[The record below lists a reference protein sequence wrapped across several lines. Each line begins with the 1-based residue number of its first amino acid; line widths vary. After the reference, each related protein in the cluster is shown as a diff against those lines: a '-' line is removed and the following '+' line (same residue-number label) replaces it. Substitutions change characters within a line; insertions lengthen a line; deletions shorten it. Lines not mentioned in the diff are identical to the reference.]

1 MTPAPSP
8 AHALAPAAPA
18 LAPHPPQ
25 ARPRAARRGRD
36 RKAEILM
43 PAPGRDR
50 FSPGDAPGVAVVGGG
65 IAGLAAATLLAE
77 RGARVTLYEQGTAL
91 GGRLAGWGTRLSD
104 GSEATMSRGFHAFFR
119 QYYNLRGLLRRTD
132 PGLDRLR
139 PLPDYPLRH
148 SGGLTDSF
156 ARVPRTP
163 PFSALGFVALSP
175 TFGWRDLA
183 SMDARAALPLLDVR
197 VPEVYER
204 FDGMSATAFLESVR
218 FPEAA
223 HHLAFEVFSRSF
235 FADPR
240 ELSAAELLL
249 MFHIYFLGSSEGLLF
264 DVPAEP
270 FPQAL
275 WEPLGDYL
283 RGLGA
288 RVRTGTAVR
297 EVRPVDGGGVQ
308 VLAGD
313 ATERHE
319 AAVLALD
326 PGALRSLVDASPG
339 LGTAAW
345 REDVAALRTAPP
357 FLVSR
362 LWLDRP
368 VRADRPGF
376 LGTSGYDGL
385 DNISVLER
393 YEGEAARWSARTG
406 GSVVE
411 LHAYAVPPGA
421 DREETQDR
429 VLAALHRVYPET
441 AGARAVDVRHEW
453 RADCPFFPVGS
464 YHRRPAVR
472 TPDPRVTLA
481 GDAIR
486 CDLPVA
492 LMERAATTGF
502 LAAGALLA
510 DWGVRGQVLWTVP
523 RAGRSSALRALGALA
538 AR

>member
-1 MTPAPSP
+1 MS
-8 AHALAPAAPA
+8 AAR
-18 LAPHPPQ
+18 Q
-25 ARPRAARRGRD
+25 AARRGRD
-36 RKAEILM
+36 RRAEIIM
-43 PAPGRDR
+43 PPPGRDR
-50 FSPGDAPGVAVVGGG
+50 FAPGDTPRVAVAGGG
-65 IAGLAAATLLAE
+65 IAGLAAAVLLAE
-77 RGARVTLYEQGTAL
+77 RGARVTLYEREEAL
-91 GGRLAGWGTRLSD
+91 GGRLAGWRTRLAD
-104 GSEATMSRGFHAFFR
+104 GSPVTMSRGFHAFFR

-183 SMDARAALPLLDVR
+183 RMDARAALPLLDVR

-204 FDGMSATAFLESVR
+204 FDGVGATAFLERVR

-249 MFHIYFLGSSEGLLF
+249 MFHIYFLGSAEGLLF
-264 DVPAEP
+264 DVPDEP
-270 FPQAL
+270 YPQAL
-275 WEPLGDYL
+275 WDPLGDYL
-283 RGLGA
+283 RRLGA
-288 RVRTGTAVR
+288 DLRIGTPVR
-297 EVRPVDGGGVQ
+297 EVRPGADGRVR
-308 VLAGD
+308 VRTD
-313 ATERHE
+313 AAEDLHD

-326 PGALRSLVDASPG
+326 PGALRTVVAASPD
-339 LGTAAW
+339 LGTPQW
-345 REDVAALRTAPP
+345 RDDVAALSTAPP

-385 DNISVLER
+385 DNVSVLDR
-393 YEGEAARWSARTG
+393 YEGEAARWAARTG

-411 LHAYAVPPGA
+411 LHAYAVPAG
-421 DREETQDR
+421 EEPKEVQDR
-429 VLAALHRVYPET
+429 LLDGLRRVYPET
-441 AGARAVDVRHEW
+441 RDARIVDARHEW

-464 YHRRPAVR
+464 HGRRPAVR
-472 TPDPRVTLA
+472 TPHPGVVLA

-510 DWGVRGQVLWTVP
+510 RWGVRGQVLWTVP
-523 RAGRSSALRALGALA
+523 RSGRSAALRALGGLA
-538 AR
+538 RR

>member
-1 MTPAPSP
+1 
-8 AHALAPAAPA
+8 
-18 LAPHPPQ
+18 
-25 ARPRAARRGRD
+25 
-36 RKAEILM
+36 M
-43 PAPGRDR
+43 PAPGRNR
-50 FSPGDAPGVAVVGGG
+50 FERADAPSVAVVGGG
-65 IAGLAAATLLAE
+65 IAGLAAAVLLAE
-77 RGARVTLYEQGTAL
+77 RGARVTLYEREEAL
-91 GGRLAGWGTRLSD
+91 GGRLAGRRTRLAD
-104 GSEATMSRGFHAFFR
+104 GSTATMSRGFHAFFR

-132 PGLDRLR
+132 PDLARLT

-148 SGGLTDSF
+148 SGGLSDSF

-175 TFGWRDLA
+175 AFGWRDLA
-183 SMDARAALPLLDVR
+183 TMDARAALPLLDVR
-197 VPEVYER
+197 VPDVYER
-204 FDGMSATAFLESVR
+204 FDGVSATTFLKSVR

-249 MFHIYFLGSSEGLLF
+249 MFHIYFLGSAEGLLF
-264 DVPAEP
+264 DVPDAP

-283 RGLGA
+283 QRLGA
-288 RVRTGTAVR
+288 TLRTGTPVHG
-297 EVRPVDGGGVQ
+297 VRPHDAGGVT
-308 VLAGD
+308 VRTDTA
-313 ATERHE
+313 AHPHE

-326 PGALRSLVDASPG
+326 PGALRRLVAASPG
-339 LGTAAW
+339 LGTAPW
-345 REDVAALRTAPP
+345 RDDIAALRTAPP

-376 LGTSGYDGL
+376 LGTSGYGGL

-393 YEGEAARWSARTG
+393 YEDEAARWAARNR

-411 LHAYAVPPGA
+411 LHAYA
-421 DREETQDR
+421 
-429 VLAALHRVYPET
+429 LAAGAAPEKVRSTLVHRLHEVYPET
-441 AGARAVDVRHEW
+441 RKARIVDARHEW
-453 RADCPFFPVGS
+453 RSDCPLFPVGS
-464 YHRRPAVR
+464 HHRRPTVR
-472 TPDPRVTLA
+472 TPHPRVTLA

-502 LAAGALLA
+502 LAAGALL
-510 DWGVRGQVLWTVP
+510 DGWGVRGQVLWTVP
-523 RAGRSSALRALGALA
+523 RAGRSPALRALGALA
-538 AR
+538 GRRTHP

>member
-1 MTPAPSP
+1 M
-8 AHALAPAAPA
+8 
-18 LAPHPPQ
+18 
-25 ARPRAARRGRD
+25 
-36 RKAEILM
+36 M

-50 FSPGDAPGVAVVGGG
+50 FDPADAPGVAVIGGG

-77 RGARVTLYEQGTAL
+77 RGARVTLYEREESL
-91 GGRLAGWGTRLSD
+91 GGRLAGWRTRLAD

-132 PGLDRLR
+132 PCLDRLR

-183 SMDARAALPLLDVR
+183 AMNARAALPLLDVR

-204 FDGMSATAFLESVR
+204 FDGMSATAFLERVR

-264 DVPAEP
+264 DVPNEP

-283 RGLGA
+283 RSLGTE
-288 RVRTGTAVR
+288 VRTGTPVHGVHPCDAGGV
-297 EVRPVDGGGVQ
+297 EVRTDS
-308 VLAGD
+308 AAD
-313 ATERHE
+313 RHD

-326 PGALRSLVDASPG
+326 PGALREVVAASPG

-345 REDVAALRTAPP
+345 RDDIAALVTAPA

-385 DNISVLER
+385 DNISVLDR
-393 YEGEAARWSARTG
+393 YEGEAARWADRTG

-411 LHAYAVPPGA
+411 LHAYAVPAGTA
-421 DREETQDR
+421 R
-429 VLAALHRVYPET
+429 AALQNRLAESLRRVYPET
-441 AGARAVDVRHEW
+441 RNARVVDARHEW
-453 RADCPFFPVGS
+453 RSDCPFFPVGS
-464 YHRRPAVR
+464 HSRRPPVV
-472 TPDPRVTLA
+472 TPHPRVTLA

-502 LAAGALLA
+502 LAAGTLLA
-510 DWGVRGQVLWTVP
+510 TWGVRGQVLWTVP
-523 RAGRSSALRALGALA
+523 RAGRTPALRALGAA
-538 AR
+538 GRH

>member
-1 MTPAPSP
+1 MN
-8 AHALAPAAPA
+8 
-18 LAPHPPQ
+18 
-25 ARPRAARRGRD
+25 ARPPAARRGRD
-36 RKAEILM
+36 RKAEVLL
-43 PAPGRDR
+43 PAPGAPR
-50 FSPGDAPGVAVVGGG
+50 FPRGDEPSVAVVGGG
-65 IAGLAAATLLAE
+65 IAGLSAATLLAE
-77 RGARVTLYEQGTAL
+77 RGARVTLYEKDDAL
-91 GGRLAGWGTRLSD
+91 GGRLSGHRTVLAD
-104 GSEATMSRGFHAFFR
+104 GSPVTMTRGFHAFFR

-132 PGLDRLR
+132 PALDRLV

-163 PFSALGFVALSP
+163 PLSALGFVALSP
-175 TFGWRDLA
+175 TFGPRDLA
-183 SMDARAALPLLDVR
+183 AMDARAALPLLDVR

-204 FDGMSATAFLESVR
+204 FDGVGATAFLESVR

-240 ELSAAELLL
+240 RLSAAELLL

-275 WEPLGDYL
+275 WEPLAAYVESLGTDL
-283 RGLGA
+283 R
-288 RVRTGTAVR
+288 TAT
-297 EVRPVDGGGVQ
+297 PVHRIEPRDGGGAHVHT
-308 VLAGD
+308 GTGIHHHD
-313 ATERHE
+313 AV
-319 AAVLALD
+319 VLALD
-326 PGALRSLVDASPG
+326 TEGLRHTVAASPG
-339 LGTAAW
+339 LGTAPW
-345 REDVAALRTAPP
+345 RDGIATLRTAPP

-393 YEGEAARWSARTG
+393 YEGEAARWAARTG

-411 LHAYAVPPGA
+411 LHAYAVDPGA
-421 DREETQDR
+421 EHKEVQERLVDR
-429 VLAALHRVYPET
+429 LHRVYPET
-441 AGARAVDVRHEW
+441 RDARVVDSRHEW
-453 RADCPFFPVGS
+453 RSDCPFFEAGTYPL
-464 YHRRPAVR
+464 RPAVR
-472 TPDPRVTLA
+472 TPYPWLALA

-502 LAAGALLA
+502 LAANALLA
-510 DWGVRGQVLWTVP
+510 DRGVRGQVLWTVP
-523 RAGRSSALRALGALA
+523 RRGRSRALRALASA
-538 AR
+538 ARA

>member
-1 MTPAPSP
+1 
-8 AHALAPAAPA
+8 
-18 LAPHPPQ
+18 
-25 ARPRAARRGRD
+25 
-36 RKAEILM
+36 M
-43 PAPGRDR
+43 PEPGRDR
-50 FSPGDAPGVAVVGGG
+50 FGPADAPSVAVVGGG
-65 IAGLAAATLLAE
+65 IAGLAAATGLAE
-77 RGARVTLYEQGTAL
+77 RGARVTLYERQESL
-91 GGRLAGWGTRLSD
+91 GGRLAGHRTLLAD
-104 GSEATMSRGFHAFFR
+104 GSEVTMSRGFHAFFR

-132 PGLDRLR
+132 PALARLT

-163 PFSALGFVALSP
+163 PLSALGFVALSP
-175 TFGWRDLA
+175 TFGWRDLTA
-183 SMDARAALPLLDVR
+183 LDARAALPLLDVR
-197 VPEVYER
+197 VPEVYAR
-204 FDGMSATAFLESVR
+204 FDQVGASDFLERLR

-264 DVPAEP
+264 DVPDEP

-275 WEPLGDYL
+275 WEPLCGYL
-283 RGLGA
+283 QRLGTT
-288 RVRTGTAVR
+288 VRTGTPVHGVDPADAGGA
-297 EVRPVDGGGVQ
+297 EVRTGTGTDRH
-308 VLAGD
+308 D
-313 ATERHE
+313 AV
-319 AAVLALD
+319 VLALD
-326 PGALRSLVDASPG
+326 TGGLRQVVAASAR
-339 LGTAAW
+339 LGTAPW
-345 REDVAALRTAPP
+345 RADIAALRTAPP

-393 YEGEAARWSARTG
+393 YEGEAARWAAKTG

-411 LHAYAVPPGA
+411 LHAYAVGPGA
-421 DREETQDR
+421 NRKSVQD
-429 VLAALHRVYPET
+429 ALLGQARRVYPEI
-441 AGARAVDVRHEW
+441 GEARVVDARHEW
-453 RADCPFFPVGS
+453 RADCPLFPAGTH
-464 YHRRPAVR
+464 HRRPTVR
-472 TPDPRVTLA
+472 TPHPWLTLA
-481 GDAIR
+481 GDGLR

-502 LAAGALLA
+502 LASNALLA
-510 DWGVRGQVLWTVP
+510 GWGVRGQVLWTVP
-523 RAGRSSALRALGALA
+523 RAGRSPVLRALGALA
-538 AR
+538 GPPAHR

>member
-1 MTPAPSP
+1 MSAP
-8 AHALAPAAPA
+8 
-18 LAPHPPQ
+18 
-25 ARPRAARRGRD
+25 RRAARRGRD
-36 RKAEILM
+36 RRAEVLM
-43 PAPGRDR
+43 PAPGRPR
-50 FSPGDAPGVAVVGGG
+50 FAGADAPGVAVVGGG
-65 IAGLAAATLLAE
+65 IAGLAAAVLLAE
-77 RGARVTLYEQGTAL
+77 RGARVTLYEREESL
-91 GGRLAGWGTRLSD
+91 GGRLGGHRTRLAD
-104 GSEATMSRGFHAFFR
+104 GSSVTMSRGFHAFFR

-139 PLPDYPLRH
+139 PLPDYPLQH
-148 SGGLTDSF
+148 SSGLRDSF

-175 TFGWRDLA
+175 AFGWRDLA
-183 SMDARAALPLLDVR
+183 ALDARAALPLLDVR

-204 FDGMSATAFLESVR
+204 FDSLGAAAFLDRVR

-249 MFHIYFLGSSEGLLF
+249 MFHIYFLGSAEGLLF
-264 DVPAEP
+264 DVPDEP

-283 RGLGA
+283 RRLGA
-288 RVRTGTAVR
+288 RVRTGTPVRALQPEAEGTVAVR
-297 EVRPVDGGGVQ
+297 TDTAVHRH
-308 VLAGD
+308 D
-313 ATERHE
+313 AV
-319 AAVLALD
+319 VLALD
-326 PGALRSLVDASPG
+326 PGALRETVAASTG
-339 LGTAAW
+339 LGTPAW

-368 VRADRPGF
+368 LRADRPGF
-376 LGTSGYDGL
+376 LGTSGYGGL
-385 DNISVLER
+385 DNISVLDR
-393 YEGEAARWSARTG
+393 YEGEAARWAARTG

-411 LHAYAVPPGA
+411 LHAYAVAAGA
-421 DREETQDR
+421 DRSEVQARLRAE
-429 VLAALHRVYPET
+429 LSRVYPE
-441 AGARAVDVRHEW
+441 AGRARIVDARHEW

-464 YHRRPAVR
+464 HSRRPTVT
-472 TPDPRVTLA
+472 TPHPRVTLA

-510 DWGVRGQVLWTVP
+510 RWGVRGQVLWTVP
-523 RAGRSSALRALGALA
+523 RAGRSAVLRALGA
-538 AR
+538 RGRG

>member
-1 MTPAPSP
+1 MSAS
-8 AHALAPAAPA
+8 
-18 LAPHPPQ
+18 
-25 ARPRAARRGRD
+25 PRAARRGRD
-36 RKAEILM
+36 RRAEIIR
-43 PAPGRDR
+43 PAAGRDR
-50 FSPGDAPGVAVVGGG
+50 FAPENAPGVAVVGGG

-77 RGARVTLYEQGTAL
+77 RGARVTLYESQSTL
-91 GGRLAGWGTRLSD
+91 GGRLAGWPTRLAD

-156 ARVPRTP
+156 ASVPRTP
-163 PFSALGFVALSP
+163 PLSALGFVALSP

-183 SMDARAALPLLDVR
+183 AMDPRAALPLLDVR

-204 FDGMSATAFLESVR
+204 FDGMSATAFLERVR

-249 MFHIYFLGSSEGLLF
+249 MFHIYFLGSAEGLLF
-264 DVPAEP
+264 DVPTEP

-275 WEPLGDYL
+275 WEPLGAYL
-283 RGLGA
+283 RRLGA
-288 RVRTGTAVR
+288 DLRTGTPVR
-297 EVRPVDGGGVQ
+297 GLHLGDGGGAE
-308 VLAGD
+308 VLTDGGVD
-313 ATERHE
+313 HHE
-319 AAVLALD
+319 AVVLALD
-326 PGALRSLVDASPG
+326 PAALRALVAVSPG
-339 LGTAAW
+339 LGTPAW
-345 REDVAALRTAPP
+345 REDIDALRTAPA

-368 VRADRPGF
+368 VAADRPGF

-385 DNISVLER
+385 DNISVLDR
-393 YEGEAARWSARTG
+393 YEGEAARWAARTG

-411 LHAYAVPPGA
+411 LHGYAAAGP
-421 DREETQDR
+421 REAVRERLVDGLR
-429 VLAALHRVYPET
+429 RIYPET
-441 AGARAVDVRHEW
+441 GRARILDARHEW
-453 RADCPFFPVGS
+453 RADCPLFPVGS
-464 YHRRPAVR
+464 HARRPAVA
-472 TPDPRVTLA
+472 TPDPQVVLA

-502 LAAGALLA
+502 LAAGALLSR
-510 DWGVRGQVLWTVP
+510 WGVRGQTLWTVP
-523 RAGRSSALRALGALA
+523 RTGRSRALRALGRLA
-538 AR
+538 DRRRPDDRGVPDPVG

>member
-1 MTPAPSP
+1 MSPPTSHLTTP
-8 AHALAPAAPA
+8 
-18 LAPHPPQ
+18 
-25 ARPRAARRGRD
+25 RKAARRGRD
-36 RKAEILM
+36 RKAEVLM

-50 FSPGDAPGVAVVGGG
+50 FTREDAPSVAVVGGG
-65 IAGLAAATLLAE
+65 IAGLAAATGLAE
-77 RGARVTLYEQGTAL
+77 RGARVTLYEREDVL
-91 GGRLAGWGTRLSD
+91 GGRLAGHRTRLAD
-104 GSEATMSRGFHAFFR
+104 GSEVTMSRGFHAFFR

-132 PGLDRLR
+132 PALARLT

-163 PFSALGFVALSP
+163 PLSALGFVALSP
-175 TFGWRDLA
+175 TFGLRDLA
-183 SMDARAALPLLDVR
+183 ALDARAALPLMDVR
-197 VPEVYER
+197 VPDVYAR
-204 FDGMSATAFLESVR
+204 FDRVGATAFLESVR

-264 DVPAEP
+264 DVPDEP

-275 WEPLGDYL
+275 WEPLADYL
-283 RGLGA
+283 RRLGA
-288 RVRTGTAVR
+288 TVRTGT
-297 EVRPVDGGGVQ
+297 P
-308 VLAGD
+308 VLAVEPGAAGGAEVSTGSGTGRHD
-313 ATERHE
+313 AV
-319 AAVLALD
+319 VLALD
-326 PGALRSLVDASPG
+326 TAGLRRVVAGSPR
-339 LGTAAW
+339 LGTAPW
-345 REDVAALRTAPP
+345 REDIAALRTAPP

-393 YEGEAARWSARTG
+393 YEGEAARWAAKHG

-411 LHAYAVPPGA
+411 LHAYAVDPGA
-421 DREETQDR
+421 ERETVQDELLGQLR
-429 VLAALHRVYPET
+429 RVYPET
-441 AGARAVDVRHEW
+441 RQARLVDARHEW
-453 RADCPFFPVGS
+453 RSDCPLFPVGTH
-464 YHRRPAVR
+464 HRRPTVR
-472 TPDPRVTLA
+472 TPHPWLTLA
-481 GDAIR
+481 GDGLR

-502 LAAGALLA
+502 LASNALLA
-510 DWGVRGQVLWTVP
+510 RWGVRGQVLWTVP
-523 RAGRSSALRALGALA
+523 RAGRSPVLRALGALA
-538 AR
+538 ERGARR

>member
-1 MTPAPSP
+1 MRVRRQTVS
-8 AHALAPAAPA
+8 
-18 LAPHPPQ
+18 
-25 ARPRAARRGRD
+25 RGRD
-36 RKAEILM
+36 RKAEIIM
-43 PAPGRDR
+43 PAPGRAR
-50 FSPGDAPGVAVVGGG
+50 FAPDDAPAVVVVGGG

-77 RGARVTLYEQGTAL
+77 RGVRVTLHEKEESL
-91 GGRLAGWGTRLSD
+91 GGRLAGRRTRLSD
-104 GSEATMSRGFHAFFR
+104 GSQVTMSRGFHAFFR

-156 ARVPRTP
+156 VHVPRTP
-163 PFSALGFVALSP
+163 PFSALGFAALSP
-175 TFGWRDLA
+175 TFGWRDLTA
-183 SMDARAALPLLDVR
+183 MDARAALPLLDVR
-197 VPEVYER
+197 VPEVYDR
-204 FDGMSATAFLESVR
+204 FDRMSATAFLDRVR

-240 ELSAAELLL
+240 ELSAAEMLL
-249 MFHIYFLGSSEGLLF
+249 MFHIYFLGSAEGLLF
-264 DVPAEP
+264 DVPDEP

-275 WEPLGDYL
+275 WEPLGEYL
-283 RGLGA
+283 QRLGA
-288 RVRTGTAVR
+288 DIRTGTPVR
-297 EVRPVDGGGVQ
+297 CVLPDAHGGVEVRTDHTVDGY
-308 VLAGD
+308 D
-313 ATERHE
+313 

-326 PGALRSLVDASPG
+326 SGALREVVAASPG
-339 LGTAAW
+339 LGTPGW
-345 REDVAALRTAPP
+345 RDDIASVTTAPP

-362 LWLDRP
+362 IWLDRP

-385 DNISVLER
+385 DNISVLNH
-393 YEGEAARWSARTG
+393 YEGEAARWAAHNG

-411 LHAYAVPPGA
+411 LHAYALAGDA
-421 DREETQDR
+421 DPLTVRNR
-429 VLAALHRVYPET
+429 LIASLHRVYPET
-441 AGARAVDVRHEW
+441 EPARIVDLRDEW
-453 RADCPFFPVGS
+453 RSDCPFFPVGS
-464 YHRRPAVR
+464 YARRPTVL
-472 TPDPRVTLA
+472 TPHPRVTLA

-510 DWGVRGQVLWTVP
+510 NWGVRGQTLWTVP
-523 RAGRSSALRALGALA
+523 RSGRSPVMRFLG
-538 AR
+538 RWGDS

>member
-1 MTPAPSP
+1 MN
-8 AHALAPAAPA
+8 
-18 LAPHPPQ
+18 
-25 ARPRAARRGRD
+25 ARPGPAARRGRD
-36 RKAEILM
+36 RKAEILH
-43 PAPGRDR
+43 PPPGRNR
-50 FSPGDAPGVAVVGGG
+50 LPHGDAPSVGVIGGG

-77 RGARVTLYEQGTAL
+77 RGARVTLYEREDSL
-91 GGRLAGWGTRLSD
+91 GGRLSGRRTTLVD
-104 GSEATMSRGFHAFFR
+104 GSQVTMTRGFHAFFR

-132 PGLDRLR
+132 PALARLT

-183 SMDARAALPLLDVR
+183 ALNARAALPLLDVR

-204 FDGMSATAFLESVR
+204 FDEVSATGFLERVR

-249 MFHIYFLGSSEGLLF
+249 MFHIYFLGSAEGLLF
-264 DVPAEP
+264 DVPDEP

-283 RGLGA
+283 RRLGA
-288 RVRTGTAVR
+288 DVRTGVPVHEVRPHDGGGAEVRTGTGVHRHRAV
-297 EVRPVDGGGVQ
+297 
-308 VLAGD
+308 VLAADTG
-313 ATERHE
+313 
-319 AAVLALD
+319 
-326 PGALRSLVDASPG
+326 GLRRIVDASPA

-345 REDVAALRTAPP
+345 RDDIAALRTAPP

-368 VRADRPGF
+368 VRHDRPGF

-393 YEGEAARWSARTG
+393 YEGEAARWAARTG

-411 LHAYAVPPGA
+411 LHAYAVDPVAEPKEVRDMLV
-421 DREETQDR
+421 DR
-429 VLAALHRVYPET
+429 LHRVYPET
-441 AGARAVDVRHEW
+441 GAARVVDARHEW
-453 RADCPFFPVGS
+453 RADCPLFPVGS
-464 YHRRPAVR
+464 HHRRPTVR
-472 TPDPRVTLA
+472 TPHRWLTLA

-502 LAAGALLA
+502 LAANALLG

-523 RAGRSSALRALGALA
+523 RAGRSPVLRALGALA
-538 AR
+538 DHHPSP

>member
-1 MTPAPSP
+1 MTTRRTDP
-8 AHALAPAAPA
+8 
-18 LAPHPPQ
+18 
-25 ARPRAARRGRD
+25 ARRGRD
-36 RKAEILM
+36 RKAEVLL
-43 PAPGRDR
+43 PAPGRSR
-50 FSPGDAPGVAVVGGG
+50 FQPGEGPTVAVIGGG

-77 RGARVTLYEQGTAL
+77 RGARVTLYEKEASL
-91 GGRLAGWGTRLSD
+91 GGRLAGWHTRLAD
-104 GSEATMSRGFHAFFR
+104 GSPVTMTRGFHAFFR

-132 PGLDRLR
+132 PALARLT

-163 PFSALGFVALSP
+163 PLSALGFVALSP

-183 SMDARAALPLLDVR
+183 AMDARAALPLLDVR

-204 FDGMSATAFLESVR
+204 FDEVSATGFLEGVR

-249 MFHIYFLGSSEGLLF
+249 MFHIYFLGSAEGLLF
-264 DVPAEP
+264 DVPSEP

-275 WEPLGDYL
+275 WDPLAGYL
-283 RGLGA
+283 QRLGA
-288 RVRTGTAVR
+288 DIRTGT
-297 EVRPVDGGGVQ
+297 PVHGV
-308 VLAGD
+308 LPAGD
-313 ATERHE
+313 AGADVLTDTGTGRHQ
-319 AAVLALD
+319 AVVLALD
-326 PGALRSLVDASPG
+326 PGGLRRVVGASPG
-339 LGTAAW
+339 LGTSGW
-345 REDVAALRTAPP
+345 REDIAALRTAPP

-376 LGTSGYDGL
+376 LGTSGYGGL

-393 YEGEAARWSARTG
+393 YEGEAARWAERTG

-411 LHAYAVPPGA
+411 LHAYAVDTGA
-421 DREETQDR
+421 EPKETQDMLVDR
-429 VLAALHRVYPET
+429 LHEVYPET
-441 AGARAVDVRHEW
+441 RRARVVDARHEW
-453 RADCPFFPVGS
+453 RSDCPLFPVGS
-464 YHRRPAVR
+464 HHRRPTVR
-472 TPDPRVTLA
+472 TPHPWLTLA

-502 LAAGALLA
+502 LAANALLA
-510 DWGVRGQVLWTVP
+510 DRGVRGQVLWTVP
-523 RAGRSSALRALGALA
+523 RAGRSSVLRALGAVA
-538 AR
+538 GRRSSP

>member
-1 MTPAPSP
+1 MS
-8 AHALAPAAPA
+8 
-18 LAPHPPQ
+18 
-25 ARPRAARRGRD
+25 ARRDAARRGRD
-36 RKAEILM
+36 RKADVVR
-43 PAPGRDR
+43 PAPGRAR
-50 FSPGDAPGVAVVGGG
+50 FERADAPGVAVIGGG
-65 IAGLAAATLLAE
+65 IAGLAAATLLSE
-77 RGARVTLYEQGTAL
+77 RGARVTLYEQGESL
-91 GGRLAGWGTRLSD
+91 GGRLAGRRTLLAD
-104 GSEATMSRGFHAFFR
+104 GSGATMSRGFHAFFR

-132 PGLDRLR
+132 PGLDRLS

-148 SGGLTDSF
+148 SDGLSDSF

-204 FDGMSATAFLESVR
+204 FDSVSATAFLERVR

-249 MFHIYFLGSSEGLLF
+249 MFHIYFLGSAEGLLF
-264 DVPAEP
+264 DVPNEP

-275 WEPLGDYL
+275 WDPLGDYL
-283 RGLGA
+283 QRLGA
-288 RVRTGTAVR
+288 DVRTGTPVR
-297 EVRPVDGGGVQ
+297 GVHPCDGGGVE
-308 VLAGD
+308 VRTDTAAYRYD
-313 ATERHE
+313 

-326 PGALRSLVDASPG
+326 PGALRGVVAASPV
-339 LGTAAW
+339 LGTLAW
-345 REDVAALRTAPP
+345 REDIAALRTAPP

-368 VRADRPGF
+368 VRAERAGF

-393 YEGEAARWSARTG
+393 YEGEAARWAARTG

-411 LHAYAVPPGA
+411 LHAYAVTPDAKPETVQNRLA
-421 DREETQDR
+421 DSLYQ
-429 VLAALHRVYPET
+429 VYPET
-441 AGARAVDVRHEW
+441 RQARIVDARHEW
-453 RADCPFFPVGS
+453 HSDCPLFPVGS
-464 YHRRPAVR
+464 YYRRPTVL
-472 TPDPRVTLA
+472 TPHPQVTLA

-486 CDLPVA
+486 CELPVA

-502 LAAGALLA
+502 LAAGVLLA
-510 DWGVRGQVLWTVP
+510 RWGVRGQVLWTVP
-523 RAGRSSALRALGALA
+523 RAGRSPVLRALGAIG
-538 AR
+538 RH